1 MKSAIHLGKV
11 SAQPHHYASI
21 HGALLFSVLPIR
33 FACITKY
40 GAVQK
45 FFLHLI
51 YTKWGH
57 ACGSPAQHILTLKA
71 EWILLS
77 HTDCQLFFIETL
89 TLPCP
94 VSKNCTVLEYKM
106 STLPTLD
113 SQKTTYISDQDN
125 CGEEDISVVTYNIL
139 ADFYVQSALKKGRY
153 KNCPEEYV
161 TPNKTGAVHDTSYLW
176 ERYGKSSDIFLQAVW
191 EAWEAVYQMHYA
203 SILSTKYE
211 GCNSKISDNF

>member
-1 MKSAIHLGKV
+1 MKSTIHLGKV
-11 SAQPHHYASI
+11 SAKPHHYASI
-21 HGALLFSVLPIR
+21 HGALLFSVSPIR
-33 FACITKY
+33 FACITKD
-40 GAVQK
+40 GAMRK

-113 SQKTTYISDQDN
+113 SRKTTYISDQDN

-161 TPNKTGAVHDTSYLW
+161 TPKQDRSCPRHKLLMREVW
-176 ERYGKSSDIFLQAVW
+176 KKFVQAVW